1 MANPGL
7 IIKCEF
13 LRGCWVQLMK
23 AVRVDTVAKILLVE
37 DDQDIADNAM
47 LFLKH
52 RKHNVLHVTSG
63 LDGLEQLRYGKF
75 DLAILDGNLPDMDGL
90 DVCKTFREEG
100 GTTPI
105 LMATGRSD
113 SSEIQKGKDA
123 GVNAYIIKPYSLAD
137 LEQNVGALVPAA
149 P

>member
-1 MANPGL
+1 MGN
-7 IIKCEF
+7 
-13 LRGCWVQLMK
+13 
-23 AVRVDTVAKILLVE
+23 VAKILLVE

-52 RKHNVLHVTSG
+52 RKHNVMHVTSG

-90 DVCKTFREEG
+90 DIAKTFREEG
-100 GTTPI
+100 GKTPI

-113 SSEIQKGKDA
+113 SAEIQKGKDA
-123 GVNAYIIKPYSLAD
+123 GVNAYLIKPYSLAD
-137 LEQNVGALVPAA
+137 LEQHVSSLVVPAA

>member
-1 MANPGL
+1 VARFGHK
-7 IIKCEF
+7 IKCE
-13 LRGCWVQLMK
+13 LRRCCWVQLSESCLGGI
-23 AVRVDTVAKILLVE
+23 VAKILLVE

-90 DVCKTFREEG
+90 DVAKTFRDEG

-113 SSEIQKGKDA
+113 SSEIQKGKEA